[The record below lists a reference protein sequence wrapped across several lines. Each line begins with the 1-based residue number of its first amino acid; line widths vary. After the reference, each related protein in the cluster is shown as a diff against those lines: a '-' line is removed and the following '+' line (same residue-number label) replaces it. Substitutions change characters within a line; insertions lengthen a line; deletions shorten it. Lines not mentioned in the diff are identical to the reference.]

1 MNEVKWILISVA
13 IALIIGIVTLLLTI
27 ESNDPKLVLKQVSII
42 LYLLLL
48 IITERELYKIDKNK
62 QYYEEY

>member
-1 MNEVKWILISVA
+1 MNEMKWILISVA

-27 ESNDPKLVLKQVSII
+27 EPNDSKLVLKQVFII

-62 QYYEEY
+62 

>member
-1 MNEVKWILISVA
+1 MNEMKWILISVA
-13 IALIIGIVTLLLTI
+13 IALVFGIVTLLLTI
-27 ESNDPKLVLKQVSII
+27 EPNDSQLVLKQVFII

-62 QYYEEY
+62 

>member
-1 MNEVKWILISVA
+1 MNEMKWILISVA